1 MIAAVKYQKIA
12 AELRAKARKESSE
25 HAKAELESL
34 AACYSIMARRAREI
48 VDKPN
53 CLKAGPTAAP

>member
-1 MIAAVKYQKIA
+1 MTAAEKYQKVA

-25 HAKAELESL
+25 HVKAELESL

-48 VDKPN
+48 IDKPN
-53 CLKAGPTAAP
+53 CLKAGIATAL